1 MGWRAN
7 PNHRDAR
14 RILKLAIVSPT
25 EAYKIVAELAI
36 CYPSKKMVV
45 EEVRRWESNLREFDY
60 LDAQKTVKNIE
71 NNSKFFPS
79 WAEFR
84 EEILIIQKKRLENQ
98 RFLEI
103 EAQSKEHPE
112 QSEEDK
118 ERIKQEIN
126 KIKEIISKYAR

>member
-1 MGWRAN
+1 M
-7 PNHRDAR
+7 
-14 RILKLAIVSPT
+14 SPT

-36 CYPSKKMVV
+36 CYPTKKMVV
-45 EEVRRWESNLREFDY
+45 EEVRRWESNLRDFDY
-60 LDAQKTVKNIE
+60 SDAQQAVKNIE

-84 EEILIIQKKRLENQ
+84 EEIVLIQKKRLEKQ

-103 EAQSKEHPE
+103 EAQSKDQPE

-118 ERIKQEIN
+118 QKIREQIRL
-126 KIKEIISKYAR
+126 IKEITSKYAR